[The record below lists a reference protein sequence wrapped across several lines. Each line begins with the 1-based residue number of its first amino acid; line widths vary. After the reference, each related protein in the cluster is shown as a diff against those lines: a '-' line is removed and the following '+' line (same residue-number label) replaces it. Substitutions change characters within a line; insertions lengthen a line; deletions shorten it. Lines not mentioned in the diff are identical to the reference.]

1 MKEMKDVEQMP
12 KILRKYGKLINSVEY
27 VKKSEVEKGKTYG
40 YTINFN
46 KPYKI
51 NGKAQSSIKATTA
64 KKARS
69 IIRSNRILS
78 SLATEEQAKTK

>member
-1 MKEMKDVEQMP
+1 MKEMKEIEQMP
-12 KILRKYGKLINSVEY
+12 KILRKYGKLINSIEY
-27 VKKSEVEKGKTYG
+27 IKKSEVGEGKAYG

-64 KKARS
+64 KKARG

-78 SLATEEQAKTK
+78 SLTEKTKVK